1 MAGQEHDKGPMLM
14 GVMWSL
20 SSLATVIVIARIFIR
35 QVVLRNLG
43 LDDWLIGIAMILG
56 LLYVVTTTISV
67 AAGYGQHFSALPP
80 DTRERAL
87 IWNVISFIF
96 GILSFATPK
105 LGVAALLTR
114 LLNPSRLHRMII
126 WGLVAVVTAVALM
139 NIIIYITTCDPPQ
152 ALWKTE
158 LALNGQASCRDVWI
172 LINYATFN
180 GVLSGF
186 VDMFLAIYPSTV
198 LFKLQMS
205 LRKKIALSTVLGLG
219 SIAVAIAVVK
229 CVQLK
234 GLADKSDP
242 TCSLTGT
249 RTIMKT
255 KADIT
260 DATVP
265 LAVWTKT
272 NVESNIVLLA
282 SCIPT
287 LQPLLDIILGKRKL
301 SSYSRS
307 HTCHENYQQ
316 GSGSRTFWRDRR
328 TAAGKQALTITTLI
342 EHHSQENILP
352 AQDTRGPL
360 HIHRTDDVTVEYE
373 MQTKS
378 PSVQKDDAP

>member
-80 DTRERAL
+80 DARERAL

-105 LGVAALLTR
+105 IGVAALLTR

-126 WGLVAVVTAVALM
+126 WGLVAVVTAVALI

-219 SIAVAIAVVK
+219 SIAAAIAVVK

-242 TCSLTGT
+242 TY
-249 RTIMKT
+249 
-255 KADIT
+255 
-260 DATVP
+260 ATVP
-265 LAVWTKT
+265 LAVWT
-272 NVESNIVLLA
+272 N
-282 SCIPT
+282 
-287 LQPLLDIILGKRKL
+287 
-301 SSYSRS
+301 RS
-307 HTCHENYQQ
+307 HPRHENYQQ

>member
-80 DTRERAL
+80 DARERAL

-105 LGVAALLTR
+105 IGVAALLTR

-126 WGLVAVVTAVALM
+126 WGLVAVVTAVALI

-219 SIAVAIAVVK
+219 SIAAAIAVVK

-242 TCSLTGT
+242 TY
-249 RTIMKT
+249 
-255 KADIT
+255 
-260 DATVP
+260 ATVP
-265 LAVWTKT
+265 LAVWT

-307 HTCHENYQQ
+307 HPRHENYQQ

-378 PSVQKDDAP
+378 PSVQKNDAP